1 MSVLKVLQTFGQE
14 PVAPALLRMGRV
26 MELLLG
32 VGRKQVHGDAVTLQ
46 PWKEARW
53 VFMSHQSSQD

>member
-32 VGRKQVHGDAVTLQ
+32 FGRKKVHGDAVTLQ
-46 PWKEARW
+46 PWKEAR
-53 VFMSHQSSQD
+53 